1 VIVERSMAKNIV
13 AHRPP
18 ISRGLHPL
26 VYGTAVGLVVW
37 FVLCAWVLFDRQN
50 DAELPLVMVSVLLFV
65 AVSLPYMIWL
75 VWRRDQRPRPTRE
88 DDLAFRDWASGQVE
102 VGQSRLKGTD
112 AMIDMLLPL
121 AAVAFGLMAL
131 GIVFAFSG

>member
-1 VIVERSMAKNIV
+1 
-13 AHRPP
+13 
-18 ISRGLHPL
+18 
-26 VYGTAVGLVVW
+26 
-37 FVLCAWVLFDRQN
+37 VLFDRQN